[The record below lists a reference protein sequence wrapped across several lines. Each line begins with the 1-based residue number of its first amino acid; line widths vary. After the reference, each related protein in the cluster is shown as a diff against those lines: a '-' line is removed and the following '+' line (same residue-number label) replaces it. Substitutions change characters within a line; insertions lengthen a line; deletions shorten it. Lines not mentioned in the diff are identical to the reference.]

1 MIIRRREGRCS
12 TMGTRRNNHLD
23 ASWVWV
29 IPLGK
34 PPRPEEVVAEAEEN
48 VEFIVKDGDDEY
60 QFWF

>member
-1 MIIRRREGRCS
+1 
-12 TMGTRRNNHLD
+12 MGARRNNHLD
-23 ASWVWV
+23 ASWVWL

>member
-1 MIIRRREGRCS
+1 
-12 TMGTRRNNHLD
+12 MGARRNNHLD

-29 IPLGK
+29 TPLGK

-48 VEFIVKDGDDEY
+48 VELIVKDGDDEY